1 MSGSSKSNLLT
12 KYITQ
17 IRGDQWG
24 ERERERV
31 IEGDIIP
38 GQLHI
43 DEFTS
48 IMGRNQLM

>member
-24 ERERERV
+24 KRERV

-48 IMGRNQLM
+48 IMGRNQQL

>member
-1 MSGSSKSNLLT
+1 MSGSSKSKLLT

-17 IRGDQWG
+17 IRVINGG
-24 ERERERV
+24 RERV